1 MTHRGDYY
9 LLLPD
14 LAEFGGLRWSH
25 GCDAV
30 EDCLGRT
37 VVLTE
42 ELELILAGVFAG
54 SSPPPLASV
63 LQILHH
69 ARCDTVYAPRFAPLR
84 DAWRRARGCESASRH
99 LGLLIAELCGPFA
112 PAVNPPTWV
121 EVQLGLAR
129 LRADG
134 ERRRPEYALVPAVS
148 AGEFAARIG
157 ELLAEFTPDALDHWL
172 KYGGPPT
179 AAGEKLADEIADL
192 PQSVAAVLDLARGR
206 PRLVGAAVLAP
217 VLDAALALPPRG
229 RTPDPLPQGGYADV
243 STRGDPDR
251 LLLSQFA
258 LDPDEF
264 VRRFAERELLYFKRE
279 EPHAATPPERVIVL
293 DQGVRTWGGVRLA
306 LAAAALTL
314 LKQSLKHDPPPRLFA
329 TSRDTEVSLPP
340 PTPEALAAV
349 LEASDLTRHPAEV
362 VAKALN
368 SDGVTSRDVVLL
380 THPRAATEPDVQ
392 AAARD
397 RRPTDR
403 LFVLAVGDDGAAEL
417 SEWTARGPATVRS
430 FRVDLAAAEAAK
442 PASGLPRPAEVGPQ
456 LDYRPWAGDVEPV
469 PFPFRPGLVER
480 MVLFGFDA
488 RGQRLAVVSR
498 TGFVHLLSADGGP
511 PEVLPRAAVGRAVLK
526 TITHVLPVEGGV
538 VVCGTMLT
546 GGQVASVP
554 AGAAVTVT
562 STPITANPDDDTA
575 EFEPL
580 GTHHVAAHYDF
591 AGRTVRV
598 FIVAPVQ
605 GVAGWDAHPDL
616 HCVVLRAGSAGHPV
630 GVDLAS
636 RARRRPTGQ
645 TVRAQEAV
653 RRPRTSVPGPKPVYP
668 LSEMDAIP
676 SGEAVLSETA
686 TSFEVGWLDSNRQS
700 WAPLEPQED
709 GRPLLKE
716 AKIVGGQI
724 ADRILALTFR
734 KNDRDELR
742 LYRGPDPVA
751 LGVIPLD
758 GRHKEFTLSPDGE
771 RVAWTR
777 GKLEMAIART
787 DRPTAVEAT
796 ATHAALHGQLDVWCE
811 SRPFRLTIGV
821 GHFTH
826 EFWIEGGEL
835 RHQLVRDGRRPTG
848 GMRPLPLPDGFEPQR
863 FTACAEDVAGGRF
876 TAYADGADARLR
888 VVTDKLGQVILYGRA
903 GEPLIA
909 FLIRREQ
916 AAAWSAE
923 GGFWGDPQ
931 LIGGAPTPNA
941 ARAIAAVILDHTRE
955 RP

>member
-25 GCDAV
+25 RCDAV
-30 EDCLGRT
+30 EDYLGRT

-42 ELELILAGVFAG
+42 QLELILAGVFAG
-54 SSPPPLASV
+54 SPPPLASV

-69 ARCDTVYAPRFAPLR
+69 TRCDTVYAPRFAPLR
-84 DAWRRARGCESASRH
+84 DAWRRVRGSESASRH

-148 AGEFAARIG
+148 AGEFAARVG

-172 KYGGPPT
+172 KYGGPST
-179 AAGEKLADEIADL
+179 AAGETLAEEVADL
-192 PQSVAAVLDLARGR
+192 PQSVAAVLELARGR
-206 PRLVGAAVLAP
+206 PRLVGATVLAP

-243 STRGDPDR
+243 SNRGDPDR

-293 DQGVRTWGGVRLA
+293 DQGVRTWGEVRLA

-314 LKQSLKHDPPPRLFA
+314 LKQPVKHAPPPRLFA
-329 TSRDTEVSLPP
+329 SSRDTEVSLPP
-340 PTPEALAAV
+340 PKPEALAAV
-349 LEASDLTRHPAEV
+349 LEASDLTRHPAEMMT
-362 VAKALN
+362 KALN
-368 SDGVTSRDVVLL
+368 TVGAASRDVVLL
-380 THPRAATEPDVQ
+380 THPRAANEPDVQ

-403 LFVLAVGDDGAAEL
+403 LFVLAVGDDGGAEL
-417 SEWTARGPATVRS
+417 SEWTARGPVTVRS

-442 PASGLPRPAEVGPQ
+442 PTTVPPPPAEVGPQ
-456 LDYRPWAGDVEPV
+456 LDYRPWTGDVEPL

-480 MVLFGFDA
+480 MTLFGFDA
-488 RGQRLAVVSR
+488 RGERLAVVSR

-526 TITHVLPVEGGV
+526 TTTHLLPVEGGV

-546 GGQVASVP
+546 GGQVATVP
-554 AGAAVTVT
+554 AGVAVTVT
-562 STPITANPDDDTA
+562 STPIAGNPDDDTA

-580 GTHHVAAHYDF
+580 GMHHVAAHYDF

-598 FIVAPVQ
+598 FVVAPVR
-605 GVAGWDAHPDL
+605 GVAGWEAHPDL
-616 HCVVLRAGSAGHPV
+616 HCVVLWAGWGDPPLA
-630 GVDLAS
+630 VDLANPN
-636 RARRRPTGQ
+636 RRRPTGQ
-645 TVRAQEAV
+645 TARAEEAL
-653 RRPRTSVPGPKPVYP
+653 RRKRPSVLGPKHVY
-668 LSEMDAIP
+668 LMSDVDGIP

-686 TSFEVGWLDSNRQS
+686 TSFEVGWLDSSRQS
-700 WAPLEPQED
+700 WVPLEPRED

-716 AKIVGGQI
+716 AKILGGQI
-724 ADRILALTFR
+724 ADRVLALTFH
-734 KNDRDELR
+734 KNDRNELR

-758 GRHKEFTLSPDGE
+758 GRHKEFTLSPGGE

-777 GKLEMAIART
+777 GKLEVAVART
-787 DRPTAVEAT
+787 DRPTVVENT
-796 ATHAALHGQLDVWCE
+796 ATHAALHGQLDVRCE
-811 SRPFRLTIGV
+811 SRPFRLIIGV

-835 RHQLVRDGRRPTG
+835 KHQLVRDDRRPAG
-848 GMRPLPLPDGFEPQR
+848 NMRHIPLPEGFDPAR
-863 FTACAEDVAGGRF
+863 FTAHAEDAAGGRF

-903 GEPLIA
+903 GEPLTA
-909 FLIRREQ
+909 FLIRREL

-931 LIGGAPTPNA
+931 LIGGAPTPNS
-941 ARAIAAVILDHTRE
+941 ARGIATVILDHTRE